1 MTTRTPPTKPEIR
14 PPPRWS
20 LWLAALGP
28 LAVWFVYFMA
38 AYLYTEAACAATR
51 WAARGGGFEPDL
63 VLFVG
68 TLVAVATSGGLT
80 VFAYALARRTA
91 RTHAV
96 HDDFLPK
103 LGRVMGLLFT
113 VVLAAHLIP
122 IVLLGVCG

>member
-1 MTTRTPPTKPEIR
+1 VTTRTPPRTPEIR

-28 LAVWFVYFMA
+28 LVLWFVYFMA
-38 AYLYTEAACAATR
+38 AYLYTEATCEAAR
-51 WAARGGGFEPDL
+51 WAARGGGFAPDL
-63 VLFVG
+63 VLLVG
-68 TLVAVATSGGLT
+68 TLVAVAISGGLT
-80 VFAYALARRTA
+80 VFAYALAGRTA
-91 RTHAV
+91 RTHDV

-122 IVLLGVCG
+122 IVLLGVC